1 MIQLE
6 EDIHLDLFSR
16 IKSGDEEAFEEF
28 FYIYQPSV
36 FRFLY
41 RYTGDNASA
50 DDILQDTFIKFWEIR
65 DKLDLSSSP
74 NALLYK
80 IARNLAIN
88 FISRKPP
95 VQPLYDAN
103 DMLINICINPE
114 KEYEQAFLMDDY
126 QKAINTIPEKCRA
139 IFILSRYEGFSY
151 TEISEMLEISLQ
163 TVKNQMNKAIS
174 ILKKRLASHLD

>member
-1 MIQLE
+1 MVQLE
-6 EDIHLDLFSR
+6 EYKLQELFYR
-16 IKSGDEEAFEEF
+16 IKLGDDSAFEEF
-28 FYIYQPSV
+28 FIMYQPSV

-41 RYTGDNASA
+41 RFTGDTQAT
-50 DDILQDTFIKFWEIR
+50 DDILQDTFIKFWEVKE
-65 DKLDLSSSP
+65 KLDLSSSP

-88 FISRKPP
+88 YITRKPP
-95 VQPLYDAN
+95 VQPLYDSN
-103 DMLINICINPE
+103 DVLVNIFINPE

-126 QKAINTIPEKCRA
+126 QKAINTLPERCRA

-151 TEISEMLEISLQ
+151 SEIAAMLEISLQ

-174 ILKKRLASHLD
+174 ILKKRLSSHLD